1 MQEVDRENLEAGKE
15 YYIICLT
22 EDDNKNLVPNKAIP
36 KLIAT
41 FEKLEATENSNGFKF
56 TFFNFF
62 REINKLKNIGYD
74 VQLNLLWKF
83 YEVKKNTIQQQM
95 ENRALNLIIQ
105 KILGDE
111 YFKIEFI

>member
-1 MQEVDRENLEAGKE
+1 MEEINRENLEVGKE
-15 YYIICLT
+15 YYIVCLT

-41 FEKLEATENSNGFKF
+41 FEKLKELESSNGFKF

-62 REINKLKNIGYD
+62 REINKPKNIGYD

-83 YEVKKNTIQQQM
+83 YEVKKNRIRQQM
-95 ENRALNLIIQ
+95 EDRACNLIIQ